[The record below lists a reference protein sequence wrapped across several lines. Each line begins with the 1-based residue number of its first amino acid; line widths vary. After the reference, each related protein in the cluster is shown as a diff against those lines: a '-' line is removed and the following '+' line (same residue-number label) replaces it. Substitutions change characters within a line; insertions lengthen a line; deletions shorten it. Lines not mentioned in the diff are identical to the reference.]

1 MQNKML
7 SVILSSTLAVVSSVN
22 ASATPTSPA
31 SSPATSLNQDQ
42 QQVTWLGVYLEPVP
56 QAVQVQLKKLLPTN
70 GGAMI
75 QKVQEASPAKTAGIQ
90 AFDIITHI
98 DGKALE
104 NVEQVYQTVQ
114 SHKPD
119 ETIKLSILRNA
130 TRTDVEVKLGTRQ
143 VAPQRQFRS
152 PFGNAPLG
160 NTPFGNNPF
169 GNNPFGN
176 TPFGNNP
183 FGNNNNYFW
192 GIPNHF
198 NVPHSQPNWPSFNV
212 PTPQLPNL
220 PNLPSTQN
228 MQSFSQ
234 SESMSM
240 KTLPDGKI
248 HIETTSKDNDGNT
261 KEFIFEGDADEI
273 KKQIQENKDMPDSQ
287 KQSLLQSL
295 NMNPGNF
302 FNNNFFNNSFMQ
314 SFPSINTQTPQTTQ
328 PKTAPQPLPRGTLN

>member
-1 MQNKML
+1 M
-7 SVILSSTLAVVSSVN
+7 ASVN
-22 ASATPTSPA
+22 ASATTPPQASAPA
-31 SSPATSLNQDQ
+31 ATSLNQTK

-56 QAVQVQLKKLLPTN
+56 QAVQVQLEKLLPKH

-75 QKVQEASPAKTAGIQ
+75 QEVQDASPAKTAGIQ

-98 DGKALE
+98 DGKPIE
-104 NVEQVYQTVQ
+104 KVEQVYEAVQ
-114 SHKPD
+114 SHKAG

-130 TRTDVEVKLGTRQ
+130 STTVVEVKLGTRQ
-143 VAPQRQFRS
+143 VTPQRQFISPFGNS
-152 PFGNAPLG
+152 PFGNAPFG
-160 NTPFGNNPF
+160 NQPFGNDPFGNN
-169 GNNPFGN
+169 
-176 TPFGNNP
+176 T
-183 FGNNNNYFW
+183 NYFW

-198 NVPHSQPNWPSFNV
+198 NFPHSQPNWPSFNL

-248 HIETTSKDNDGNT
+248 HIETTSKDTDGNT
-261 KEFIFEGDADEI
+261 KEFIFEGNAEDI
-273 KKQIQENKDMPDSQ
+273 KKQIQENKDLPDSQ
-287 KQSLLQSL
+287 KKTLLQSL
-295 NMNPGNF
+295 NMNPGTF

-314 SFPSINTQTPQTTQ
+314 NFPSVNSQTPQATP